1 MKIIVTGGAG
11 YIGSHTIVDLLE
23 NGYEVV
29 CVDNLSRSS
38 DYSLKA
44 LEKITGKKISF
55 YKLELCDKE
64 ATAKFFEEHAD
75 AKGVIHFAA
84 LKSVPESV
92 EKPLL
97 YYENNLNSLLHVLEG
112 IARHRIPSFV
122 FSSSCSVYGN
132 ADELPVAESTPIK
145 EAESPYAHTKQIGEE
160 IIRHWNKSSTCNSI
174 LLRYFNPIGAHP
186 SALIGEMPID
196 KPNNLVPYIT
206 QSVIGKLGAL
216 TVYGGDYPTRDGSC
230 IRDYIHVC
238 DIAHAHTL
246 ALQYALQLHQ
256 SACEVF
262 NLGTGNGVSVFE
274 VITAFERATGKK
286 LNYIVGNRRD
296 GDVVAVYADNTK
308 AQTILNW
315 NCAYNLEDAMLHAW
329 KWEQTMQSFML

>member
-29 CVDNLSRSS
+29 CADNLSRSS

-44 LEKITGKKISF
+44 IEKITGKKISF

-92 EKPLL
+92 ENPLL

-160 IIRHWNKSSTCNSI
+160 IIRHWNKSSACNSI

-196 KPNNLVPYIT
+196 KPNNLVPFIT
-206 QSVIGKLGAL
+206 QSAIGKLGEL
-216 TVYGGDYPTRDGSC
+216 TVYGSDYPTRDGSC
-230 IRDYIHVC
+230 VRDYIHVC

-246 ALQYALQLHQ
+246 AIQYAMNNH
-256 SACEVF
+256 SFVYEIF
-262 NLGTGNGVSVFE
+262 NLGTGNGVTVFE
-274 VITAFERATGKK
+274 VIRAFESATRQK
-286 LNYIVGNRRD
+286 LNYNVGGRRN
-296 GDVVAVYADNTK
+296 GDVVAVYADNSK
-308 AQTILNW
+308 ANKLLGW
-315 NCAYNLEDAMLHAW
+315 HCAYSLDDAMLHAW
-329 KWEQTMQSFML
+329 NWELTMKALKR

>member
-315 NCAYNLEDAMLHAW
+315 HCAYGLEDAMLHAW
-329 KWEQTMQSFML
+329 KWEQTMQSFMQ

>member
-132 ADELPVAESTPIK
+132 ADELPVAESTLIK

-160 IIRHWNKSSTCNSI
+160 IIRHWNKSNACNSI

-246 ALQYALQLHQ
+246 ALQYAIHTHQ

-274 VITAFERATGKK
+274 VITAFERASGKK

-315 NCAYNLEDAMLHAW
+315 HCAYNLEDAMLHAW

>member
-44 LEKITGKKISF
+44 LEKITCKKISF

-160 IIRHWNKSSTCNSI
+160 IIRHWNKSSACNSI

-315 NCAYNLEDAMLHAW
+315 HCAYSLEDAMLHAW
-329 KWEQTMQSFML
+329 KWEQTMQSFKQ